1 MRTRT
6 LFTLPAPAAAAVLTF
21 SACGQSPD
29 RDTSAEAAQTTGA
42 TDTTAP
48 ITIDDPWIKAAEDGM
63 TSSFGLLT
71 NEGDEDVTLTAV
83 ESSISHSIELHE
95 TADDGS
101 GTMSMNEVDGG
112 FPIAA
117 GETLEL
123 APGGDHIMFMEFD
136 GPLVAGDSVDLTLV
150 LSDGSRIEY
159 DAAVRD
165 FAGANESYS
174 ADEHDH
180 DDHSSDHTDHGG
192 DE

>member
-1 MRTRT
+1 
-6 LFTLPAPAAAAVLTF
+6 
-21 SACGQSPD
+21 
-29 RDTSAEAAQTTGA
+29 
-42 TDTTAP
+42 
-48 ITIDDPWIKAAEDGM
+48 
-63 TSSFGLLT
+63 
-71 NEGDEDVTLTAV
+71 
-83 ESSISHSIELHE
+83 
-95 TADDGS
+95 
-101 GTMSMNEVDGG
+101 
-112 FPIAA
+112 
-117 GETLEL
+117 
-123 APGGDHIMFMEFD
+123 MFMEFD